1 MIAEAM
7 KDLIA
12 KTVKYSTLVTGMI
25 EKGIKGLLE
34 RDEALLKQVMEQDEP
49 QANLYEIELDDMVLT
64 ALARFQ
70 PEAKDLRKILMI
82 LKMNNDLERIGDLAN
97 NIADGAYILIQRPEV
112 KPLLDV
118 PRMADNTIKMLNQAI
133 TAFINEDSLLAVEV
147 LKHDD
152 IVDNLRDTILRDM
165 INMMSDP
172 KILDRGLQVIR
183 VVRNLERIADHATNI
198 AEDVIFI
205 KEGKVVKHQKTLP
218 KS

>member
-1 MIAEAM
+1 MIADALKE
-7 KDLIA
+7 LIS
-12 KTVKYSTLVTGMI
+12 KTVKYSNLVSGMI
-25 EKGIKGLLE
+25 EKSIKGLLE
-34 RDEALLKQVMEQDEP
+34 RDESLLKQVMEIDEP
-49 QANLYEIELDDMVLT
+49 AANAFEIEIDDMVLT
-64 ALARFQ
+64 TLARFQ

-82 LKMNNDLERIGDLAN
+82 LKMNNDFERIGDLTN

-112 KPLLDV
+112 KPLLDI
-118 PRMADNTIKMLNQAI
+118 PRMAENTIKMLNNSI
-133 TAFINEDSLLAVEV
+133 TAFIDEDSLLAVEV

-165 INMMSDP
+165 IAMMADP
-172 KILDRGLQVIR
+172 KVLDRGLQVIR
-183 VVRNLERIADHATNI
+183 IVRNLERIADHATNV